1 MQSLVSDPS
10 RKLCWCV
17 HQIGYLWMGKKK
29 LFWLQGL
36 LVGCVVMALCARLL
50 SAETPSPAPA
60 GPQTPSIPPPETKP
74 NIVIIFMDDMGYA
87 DIGPFG
93 AKDYPTPNLDRL
105 AREGRIFTDF
115 YVSQA
120 VCSASRASLLT
131 GCYNVRIGIQG
142 ALNHRADHGLADQEL
157 TLAELVQSKGY
168 ATGCIGK
175 WHLGHHPKFLPTK
188 HGFDEY
194 FGLPY
199 SNDMWPL
206 HPTAG
211 KHHPP
216 LPLLERDR
224 IVDPEVTA
232 EDQDQLTRLYTE
244 RAVQFIEKNKDRP
257 FFLYL
262 AHTMVHVPLAVSE
275 QFRGKSGRGLFAD
288 VMMEVD
294 WSVGQIVQTIRKH
307 DLEKKTLIIFTSD
320 NGPWLSYGDHAGS
333 AGPLREGKGT
343 TFEGGVRVPAIFWWP
358 GVIPAGSRCHSP
370 AMTID
375 ILPTIAFLVGAEL
388 PPHRIDGKNI
398 WPLLVGPPDT
408 PSPQEAY
415 YFYWGQHLQ
424 AVRMGRWKLHFPHE
438 YRTLGGQP
446 GGAGGKPAPY
456 KTAKIGLS
464 LFDLQTDPGETTN
477 LADKHPDIVAKIQ
490 ALADQMRAELGDSAT
505 GQKGA
510 GCRPPGQL
518 QPGDLRWDWQ
528 PGQPLPLQPSP
539 VKTE

>member
-1 MQSLVSDPS
+1 
-10 RKLCWCV
+10 
-17 HQIGYLWMGKKK
+17 MGKKAK
-29 LFWLQGL
+29 RFYGGWLVSLGFSMVCGAVVGMEFWG
-36 LVGCVVMALCARLL
+36 GIAGG
-50 SAETPSPAPA
+50 AETHSANSPPASAPIQA
-60 GPQTPSIPPPETKP
+60 PETGP
-74 NIVIIFMDDMGYA
+74 NIVLIFMDDMGYA

-93 AKDYPTPNLDRL
+93 AKDYPTPHLDRL
-105 AREGRIFTDF
+105 AQEGRIFTDF
-115 YVSQA
+115 YVPQA

-142 ALNHRADHGLADQEL
+142 ALNHRADHGLSAQEV
-157 TLAELVQSKGY
+157 TIAELLKHKGY
-168 ATGCIGK
+168 ATCCIGK
-175 WHLGHHPKFLPTK
+175 WHLGHHPKFLPTE

-199 SNDMWPL
+199 SNDMWPG

-211 KHHPP
+211 KHYPP
-216 LPLLERDR
+216 LPLLEGNR

-232 EDQDQLTRLYTE
+232 EDQDQLTRLYTQ

-275 QFRGKSGRGLFAD
+275 PFRGKSGRGLFAD

-307 DLEKKTLIIFTSD
+307 GLEKKTLVIFTSD

-343 TFEGGVRVPAIFWWP
+343 SFEGGVRVPAIFWQP
-358 GVIPAGSRCHSP
+358 GVIPAGSRCQTP

-375 ILPTIAFLVGAEL
+375 ILPTIAFLAGADL
-388 PPHRIDGKNI
+388 PAHPIDGKNI
-398 WPLLVGPPDT
+398 WPLVVGPPDT

-415 YFYWGQHLQ
+415 YFYWGEHLQ
-424 AVRMGRWKLHFPHE
+424 AVRMGRWKLHFPHQ
-438 YRTLGGQP
+438 YRTLAGRPGGTGGQP
-446 GGAGGKPAPY
+446 APY
-456 KTAKIGLS
+456 QNAQIGLS

-477 LADKHPDIVAKIQ
+477 LADKHPDIAAKIQ
-490 ALADQMRAELGDSAT
+490 TLADKMRAELGDSAT

-510 GCRPPGQL
+510 GRREPGRLGPQ
-518 QPGDLRWDWQ
+518 DHRWDWT
-528 PGQPLPLQPSP
+528 PGRPLPMLPTPPAAAKQ
-539 VKTE
+539 